1 MIGRVICIF
10 SICLFVVLLLKFEF
24 REMENRALFIAEQ
37 VDEYVYI
44 NGKIPS
50 RLDDVSPIF
59 VSTRDSE
66 SYCTMFSSNIDGI
79 GECFYSP
86 NKDHYIILIYGFFI
100 GSGYYSSKIKSF
112 VNGSGLN

>member
-1 MIGRVICIF
+1 MIRFIACIF
-10 SICLFVVLLLKFEF
+10 LFVVLLLKFECH
-24 REMENRALFIAEQ
+24 EMENRALFIAEQ
-37 VDEYVYI
+37 VDRYVYI

-59 VSTRDSE
+59 VSTIDSE
-66 SYCTMFSSNIDGI
+66 SYCSMFSPDIDGI

-86 NKDHYIILIYGFFI
+86 NKDNYVILIYGFFI
-100 GSGYYSSKIKSF
+100 GSGYYSSKTKSF